1 MYLKK
6 LSLSNF
12 RNYKTLEIEMSENTN
27 IIYGDNGLG
36 KTNILE
42 GIYVSAITKSYRAQK
57 DMEYIKFNE
66 ANTHIESCFVK
77 DDKKSHIDVF
87 VDVNGVKQIKEDG
100 LKVTRY
106 TEFIGKYPL
115 VLFSPEDMEIV
126 KGSPKNR
133 RKFLDI
139 LISQIS
145 KKYVVTL
152 GEYKKTLNIKNNILK
167 LDREKIDLGY
177 LRIINEKLA
186 HQIVEIVKFRK
197 EYIEKIQSQALLVQ
211 QKISEGKEKLE
222 IVYDTEFLDLN
233 YDQVLHLLES
243 AAEQDIMKRTSNKGI
258 GRDDF
263 TVLVN
268 ESEVAKFGSQ
278 GQNRTAVLALKIA
291 EAKILTEEKETMP
304 LVLLDDVFSE
314 LDNKRISFL
323 LEYIK
328 NFQTVITTTT
338 IENIKI
344 EGAKI
349 FDINELA
356 KN

>member
-6 LSLSNF
+6 IKLSNF
-12 RNYKTLEIEMSENTN
+12 RNYKNLEIELSDGIN
-27 IIYGDNGLG
+27 IIYGNNGRG

-42 GIYVSAITKSYRAQK
+42 AMYISAITKSYRAQK
-57 DMEYIKFNE
+57 DNEYIKFNE
-66 ANTHIESCFVK
+66 TSARITSNFVK
-77 DDKKSHIDVF
+77 DEVFSEVDVF
-87 VDVNGVKQIKEDG
+87 VSENGQKQIKEDG

-126 KGSPKNR
+126 KGAPKNR

-167 LDREKIDLGY
+167 LDREKIDLNY

-186 HQIVEIVKFRK
+186 HQIVEIVKYRK
-197 EYIEKIQSQALLVQ
+197 EYIEKIQKHALSVQ
-211 QKISEGKEKLE
+211 QKISEGEECLE
-222 IVYDTEFLDLN
+222 IVYETEFLDLN
-233 YDQVLHLLES
+233 YEQVLRLLES
-243 AAEQDIMKRTSNKGI
+243 AEEQDIMKRTSNKGI

-268 ESEVAKFGSQ
+268 GSEVSKFGSQ

-291 EAKILTEEKETMP
+291 EAKILTDEKETMP

-314 LDNKRISFL
+314 LDNKRICFL

-328 NFQTVITTTT
+328 GFQTVITTTT

-344 EGAKI
+344 EDAKI

>member
-1 MYLKK
+1 MYLSKIK
-6 LSLSNF
+6 LSNF
-12 RNYKTLEIEMSENTN
+12 RNYKNLEIELSDGIN
-27 IIYGDNGLG
+27 IIYGNNGRG

-42 GIYVSAITKSYRAQK
+42 AMYISAITKSYRAQK
-57 DMEYIKFNE
+57 DNEYIKFNE
-66 ANTHIESCFVK
+66 TSTRITSNFVK
-77 DDKKSHIDVF
+77 DEVKSEIDVF
-87 VDVNGVKQIKEDG
+87 ADINGVKQIKEDG
-100 LKVTRY
+100 VKVTRY

-126 KGSPKNR
+126 KGAPKNR

-145 KKYVVTL
+145 RKYVVTL

-167 LDREKIDLGY
+167 LDREKIDLNY

-186 HQIVEIVKFRK
+186 RQIVEIVKFRK
-197 EYIEKIQSQALLVQ
+197 EYIEKLKKHALLVQ
-211 QKISEGKEKLE
+211 QKISEEEECLN
-222 IVYDTEFLDLN
+222 IVYETEFLDLN
-233 YDQVLHLLES
+233 YEQVLHLLES
-243 AAEQDIMKRTSNKGI
+243 AEEQDILKRTSSKGI
-258 GRDDF
+258 GHDDF
-263 TVLVN
+263 KVLVN
-268 ESEVAKFGSQ
+268 DSEVAKFGSQ
-278 GQNRTAVLALKIA
+278 GQNRTSVLALKIA

-314 LDNKRISFL
+314 LDNKRILFL

-328 NFQTVITTTT
+328 GFQTVITTTT

-344 EGAKI
+344 ENAKI
-349 FDINELA
+349 FDVNELA